1 MRQTIPTNGDEFLT
15 PDLGLAAFLV
25 AKALPLLRVDHGPDR
40 AQFVFPR
47 TAVAVARTFHLRGS
61 NLVDAKSFH
70 AALRELRGLA
80 REGRP

>member
-1 MRQTIPTNGDEFLT
+1 MKTTIPATGEEFLT
-15 PDLGLAAFLV
+15 SDLGLAAFLV
-25 AKALPLLRVDHGPDR
+25 ARALPLLRVEHGPLR
-40 AQFVFPR
+40 AQFVFPQS
-47 TAVAVARTFHLRGS
+47 AADLARTFNLRGS

>member
-1 MRQTIPTNGDEFLT
+1 MTNTIPTTREEFQT
-15 PDLGLAAFLV
+15 SDLGLAAFLV
-25 AKALPLLRVDHGPDR
+25 ARALPLLRVEHGPER
-40 AQFVFPR
+40 ARFVFPQS
-47 TAVAVARTFHLRGS
+47 AAALAQTFNLRGS